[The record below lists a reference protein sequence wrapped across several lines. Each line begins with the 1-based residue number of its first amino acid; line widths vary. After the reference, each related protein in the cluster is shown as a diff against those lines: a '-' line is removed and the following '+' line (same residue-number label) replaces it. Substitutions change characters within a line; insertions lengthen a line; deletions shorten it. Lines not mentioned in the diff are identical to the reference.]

1 MPKTWCTWENV
12 TLACTK
18 GLMGL
23 SRFLKTSGTLGRMRL
38 LVYQRFYGF
47 LWILK
52 KPLVHFRGIML
63 LYVPEVYS
71 FRLIFRGGTDF

>member
-38 LVYQRFYGF
+38 LDVPEGF
-47 LWILK
+47 LGFSEALK
-52 KPLVHFRGIML
+52 PSGTLWRMRPLS
-63 LYVPEVYS
+63 VPE
-71 FRLIFRGGTDF
+71 G